1 MATHV
6 DHATGTRTIDS
17 SSDWLSWR
25 TRFKESIQYRF
36 LLQNLVKRDLKVRYR
51 NSVLGVLW
59 SLLNPLLMV
68 LVFSVIFGALLPRDD
83 IRQYTIF
90 FLVALLPWHFFSGS
104 LLSGTVSITD
114 SATLVKKVYFPRELL
129 PTAALFSN
137 LVNFFLALVILVVL
151 LFISGLGLTIHALW
165 LPPILITQL
174 LFTLGLML
182 FLGSLNVFYRDIIM
196 VVDVLLLA
204 WFFMTPVI
212 YPLEWLQGTKTIL
225 GVTMTPAVIMRWLNP
240 MASIVDGYRTVLW
253 GTMGSNGPV
262 AMDPAFLLRTF
273 LTALLVFVV
282 GYAAFTSRQHLFA
295 EKL

>member
-6 DHATGTRTIDS
+6 DQASGTRTIDS
-17 SSDWLSWR
+17 SSDWLNWR
-25 TRFKESIQYRF
+25 ARLKESIQYRF

-59 SLLNPLLMV
+59 SLLNPLLMM
-68 LVFSVIFGALLPRDD
+68 LVFSVIFGALLARDD
-83 IRQYTIF
+83 IRQYSIF

-114 SATLVKKVYFPRELL
+114 SASLVKKVYFPRELL
-129 PTAALFSN
+129 PTSALFSN
-137 LVNFFLALVILVVL
+137 LVNFLLAFVVLVVL
-151 LFISGLGLTIHALW
+151 LYISGLGLTVHALW

-174 LFTLGLML
+174 FFTLGLML

-204 WFFMTPVI
+204 WFFLTPVI
-212 YPLEWLQGTKTIL
+212 YPLEWLEGTKIIL
-225 GVTMTPAVIMRWLNP
+225 GMTVTPAIIMRWLNP

-253 GTMGSNGPV
+253 GTMGSDGPV

-273 LTALLVFVV
+273 VTAFLVFVA
-282 GYAAFTSRQHLFA
+282 GYAAFTHRQHLFA